1 VIVAA
6 TAILGALL
14 SKAADQPAIWP
25 ANGVLLGIL
34 LTSRRSLWPAYLA
47 GGFVANI
54 VAAGLVGLPVDF
66 IVSLPS
72 SNLMELG
79 LTLALLGWFVG
90 ENYDLSQP
98 GILARF
104 SMIAVVLAPL
114 ASSLA
119 SSALL
124 FFLFGHG
131 VTAGFVLGLYLA
143 HALGIITITPIVLA
157 LHSPH
162 GVRFAKQPRL
172 LLSASVTVL
181 FLVTTILAF
190 EQSRYHLL
198 FLVYPPLVF
207 MVCLFGLPGGA
218 AALFCTTVI
227 AVGFTLHG
235 TSQAILDA
243 SASEGTN
250 ILMVQFFVSVAA
262 MLVLP
267 LSAILAERD
276 RAALQ
281 LARSREQMAELA
293 RTDPLTGLANR
304 RQLDEA
310 LERECRRANRNCA
323 PLSLVLLDVDHFKSF
338 NDQYG
343 HRAGDDCL
351 CVVSEVVKSFGRRPG
366 DVAAR
371 YGGEELAVLLVSTTE
386 NAAWL
391 QAEELR
397 QAVQDLRLPHAGNET
412 YGIVTVS
419 VGVVTAHPQ
428 LQPITPKMLIERADE
443 MLYESKRQGRNR
455 VMASL

>member
-1 VIVAA
+1 MIVAA
-6 TAILGALL
+6 TAIVGAFLV
-14 SKAADQPAIWP
+14 KMANQPAIWP
-25 ANGVLLGIL
+25 ENGLLLGIL
-34 LTSRRSLWPAYLA
+34 LTSRRSLWPAYLV
-47 GGFVANI
+47 GGGVANI
-54 VAAGLVGLPVDF
+54 IAVYLVGFPVNF
-66 IVSLPS
+66 VISLPL
-72 SNLMELG
+72 SNFLELG
-79 LTLALLGWFVG
+79 LTLVLLRRFIG
-90 ENYDLSQP
+90 ENCDLSQP
-98 GILARF
+98 KILARF

-114 ASSLA
+114 ASTSFN
-119 SSALL
+119 SVLL
-124 FFLFGHG
+124 FFVFGHG
-131 VTAGFVLGLYLA
+131 PTAVFVLGLYLA
-143 HALGIITITPIVLA
+143 HALGIITVTPIVLA
-157 LHSPH
+157 LRSSHC
-162 GVRFAKQPRL
+162 VRFAKQPRL
-172 LLSASVTVL
+172 LLSASVTAL

-227 AVGFTLHG
+227 AIGFTLHG

-243 SASEGTN
+243 SESESMH

-310 LERECRRANRNCA
+310 LERECRRANRNDT
-323 PLSLVLLDVDHFKSF
+323 PLSLIMLDVDHFKAF

-351 CVVSEVVKSFGRRPG
+351 CAVSEVVKGFGRRPG

-371 YGGEELAVLLVSTTE
+371 YGGEELAVLLVSATE

-391 QAEELR
+391 RAEELR
-397 QAVQDLRLPHAGNET
+397 QAVQDLRLPNAGNEA

-428 LQPITPKMLIERADE
+428 QQPITPKMLIERADE